1 MKFHEQLNAYLQQL
15 DCMAKEVSELSGIS
29 TATLSRYRTGSRIP
43 DTESDAFENL
53 CSAIAELAEQKQ
65 FSDITAESVREQFMQ
80 ASDLRLRDTNR
91 LLENFD
97 LLLATLDVSISKL
110 CRHIN
115 YDASTVFRFR
125 NGSRRPSD
133 PEKFAS
139 SVAEY
144 VAREWDSARDR
155 AVLAHLL
162 GCTEEELAESS
173 VRYEKLMEW
182 LFDDRDHRD
191 HPVSDFLFKLDEFNL
206 NDYIKAIHFD
216 ELKVPSVPF
225 QMPTSKTYFGLDQM
239 MESELDFLKATVISK
254 STEPVIMYSDMPMEE
269 MAKDPEFPKKWMFGM
284 AMMLKKGLHLNQIHD
299 LNRSFEDMMLGL
311 ESWIPMYMT
320 GQISPFYLKEPSNNV
335 FLHLLKVSGAAVL
348 SGEAITGFHA
358 EGKYYLTK
366 SKKELAYYTKRAQE
380 LLGIAR
386 PLMDIYRIDNQN
398 EFSAFLQADS
408 EVVGTRRSILSTL
421 PLYTIDTLLLEE
433 MLEQSGLEK
442 EEVCRINA
450 AAAAARKRIL
460 HILETSKIHVEIP
473 LLTKEEFEAYPPT
486 LDLSLAFC
494 EQSIPYTY
502 KHYLAHKEHTER
514 FAAEHP
520 RYQVEKTSSQTF
532 RNLQISIHEGKWAM
546 VSKELRPAIHF
557 VIHHPKLRRAIEE
570 FIPPVVERA
579 SSL

>member
-1 MKFHEQLNAYLQQL
+1 MKFHEQLNAYIEQI
-15 DCMAKEVSELSGIS
+15 DCMAKEVSEQSGVS
-29 TATLSRYRTGSRIP
+29 AATLSRYRTGSRLP

-53 CSAIAELAEQKQ
+53 CSAIAELARQKQ
-65 FSDITAESVREQFMQ
+65 LGDITAESVREQFMQ
-80 ASDLRLRDTNR
+80 SSDLRPRDCRSAPRELRPPPCNAR
-91 LLENFD
+91 CGHQQALSPYKLRC
-97 LLLATLDVSISKL
+97 LDRVPLSQW
-110 CRHIN
+110 
-115 YDASTVFRFR
+115 
-125 NGSRRPSD
+125 GSRRPSD

-254 STEPVIMYSDMPMEE
+254 STEPVIMYSDMPMGE

-335 FLHLLKVSGAAVL
+335 FLHLLKVSGAAAL
-348 SGEAITGFHA
+348 CGEAIVGHHA
-358 EGKYYLTK
+358 EGRYYLTK
-366 SKKELAYYTKRAQE
+366 SRKELGYYTARA
-380 LLGIAR
+380 
-386 PLMDIYRIDNQN
+386 
-398 EFSAFLQADS
+398 
-408 EVVGTRRSILSTL
+408 RS
-421 PLYTIDTLLLEE
+421 
-433 MLEQSGLEK
+433 
-442 EEVCRINA
+442 C
-450 AAAAARKRIL
+450 
-460 HILETSKIHVEIP
+460 
-473 LLTKEEFEAYPPT
+473 
-486 LDLSLAFC
+486 
-494 EQSIPYTY
+494 
-502 KHYLAHKEHTER
+502 
-514 FAAEHP
+514 
-520 RYQVEKTSSQTF
+520 
-532 RNLQISIHEGKWAM
+532 
-546 VSKELRPAIHF
+546 
-557 VIHHPKLRRAIEE
+557 
-570 FIPPVVERA
+570 
-579 SSL
+579 

>member
-1 MKFHEQLNAYLQQL
+1 M
-15 DCMAKEVSELSGIS
+15 G
-29 TATLSRYRTGSRIP
+29 
-43 DTESDAFENL
+43 
-53 CSAIAELAEQKQ
+53 
-65 FSDITAESVREQFMQ
+65 
-80 ASDLRLRDTNR
+80 
-91 LLENFD
+91 
-97 LLLATLDVSISKL
+97 ISKL

-254 STEPVIMYSDMPMEE
+254 STEPVIMYSDMPMTE

-299 LNRSFEDMMLGL
+299 LSRSFEDMMLGL

-546 VSKELRPAIHF
+546 VSKELGPAIHF

>member
-65 FSDITAESVREQFMQ
+65 FSDITAESVRGQFMQ
-80 ASDLRLRDTNR
+80 ASDLRSRDVNR

-97 LLLATLDVSISKL
+97 LLLATLDVGISKL

-162 GCTEEELAESS
+162 GYTEEELAESS

-191 HPVSDFLFKLDEFNL
+191 HPVSDFLFELDEFNL

-254 STEPVIMYSDMPMEE
+254 STEPVIMYSDMPMGE

-335 FLHLLKVSGAAVL
+335 FLHLLKVSGAAAL
-348 SGEAITGFHA
+348 SGEAVAGHHA
-358 EGKYYLTK
+358 EGRYYLTK
-366 SKKELAYYTKRAQE
+366 SRKELGYYTARAQE
-380 LLGIAR
+380 LLSAAR
-386 PLMDIYRIDNQN
+386 PLMDIYRIDNKN
-398 EFSAFLQADS
+398 EFDAFLQVDS
-408 EVVGTRRSILSTL
+408 EAIGKRRSILSSL
-421 PLYTIDTLLLEE
+421 PLYTIDASLLVE
-433 MLEQSGLEK
+433 MLARSGFDG
-442 EEVCRINA
+442 EEA
-450 AAAAARKRIL
+450 AGIADAASSARRRVV
-460 HILETSKIHVEIP
+460 HILETSEIHVEIP
-473 LLTKEEFEAYPPT
+473 LLTREEFEVYPLN
-486 LDLSLAFC
+486 LDLSNAFC
-494 EQSIPYTY
+494 EKGVAYTY
-502 KHYLAHKEHTER
+502 EQYLAHLEDTDR
-514 FAAEHP
+514 FAADHP

-532 RNLQISIHEGKWAM
+532 RNLQISIHEGRWAM
-546 VSKELRPAIHF
+546 VSKELVPSIHF

-570 FIPPVVERA
+570 FIPPVVEK
-579 SSL
+579 

>member
-1 MKFHEQLNAYLQQL
+1 MKFHEQLNAHIEQI
-15 DCMAKEVSELSGIS
+15 DCMAKEVSEQSGVS
-29 TATLSRYRTGSRIP
+29 AATLSRYRTGSRLP

-53 CSAIAELAEQKQ
+53 CSAIAELARQKQ
-65 FSDITAESVREQFMQ
+65 LGDITAESVREQFMQ
-80 ASDLRLRDTNR
+80 SSDLRPRDADR

-97 LLLATLDVSISKL
+97 LLLATLDVGISKL

-206 NDYIKAIHFD
+206 NDYIKATHFD

-254 STEPVIMYSDMPMEE
+254 STEPVIMYSDMPMTE

-299 LNRSFEDMMLGL
+299 LSRSFEDMMLGL

-335 FLHLLKVSGAAVL
+335 FLHLLKVSGAAAL
-348 SGEAITGFHA
+348 SGEAVMGYHA

-366 SKKELAYYTKRAQE
+366 SKKELRYYTKRAQE
-380 LLGIAR
+380 LLSVAR
-386 PLMDIYRIDNQN
+386 PLMDIYRVGNKN

-408 EVVGTRRSILSTL
+408 KVVGKRKGIFSSL
-421 PLYTIDTLLLEE
+421 PLYTIDISLLKE
-433 MLEQSGLEK
+433 MLVQRGLSQ
-442 EEVCRINA
+442 EEISHIEGVA
-450 AAAAARKRIL
+450 MTARQRIL
-460 HILETSKIHVEIP
+460 HILESSEIEVKIPKLSE
-473 LLTKEEFEAYPPT
+473 EEFEAYPLV
-486 LDLSLAFC
+486 LDLSNAFC
-494 EQSIPYTY
+494 EQSVVYTY
-502 KHYLAHKEHTER
+502 EQYLAHMESTDR
-514 FAAEHP
+514 FATEYS
-520 RYQVEKTSSQTF
+520 RYRIEKTSSQTF
-532 RNLQISIHEGKWAM
+532 RNLQINIHQGRWAM
-546 VSKELRPAIHF
+546 VSKGLAPAVHF
-557 VIHHPKLRRAIEE
+557 VIHHPRLIRAIEE